1 MNISLDYLYAIFDL
15 WLQDQIVKED
25 GQGLTE
31 YAMIIS
37 FVVILL
43 VILLYFFGNRVE
55 ATYQDILDQL
65 PF

>member
-1 MNISLDYLYAIFDL
+1 MWF
-15 WLQDQIVKED
+15 QDIRNQQED

-43 VILLYFFGNRVE
+43 VILLYYFGDRVE
-55 ATYQDILDQL
+55 ATYQDILDEL